1 MKILFHC
8 LIKTYDAERQYI
20 IYAHSNNKHEAEKQ
34 HTKKGEKI
42 FLSYGLP
49 HYSLLWGTL
58 YLQRPWMCF
67 SMHSRQSCFMFS
79 TDCLSGFFSQ
89 GQYMQ
94 MMSYKRNSQYPFRYT
109 ISCLQVMGIARYL
122 SIHHASLLLTIMKV
136 VASKSNRL
144 QGTMNEMNTQK
155 SQTQTQYFYKPGY
168 FKVLK
173 ITRNLI
179 I

>member
-20 IYAHSNNKHEAEKQ
+20 IYAHSKNKHEAEKQ

-49 HYSLLWGTL
+49 QYSLLWGTL

-79 TDCLSGFFSQ
+79 TDCLSGFFQ
-89 GQYMQ
+89 PRPIHADDVIQ
-94 MMSYKRNSQYPFRYT
+94 KELYPFRYT

-122 SIHHASLLLTIMKV
+122 PIHHASLLLPIMKV

-155 SQTQTQYFYKPGY
+155 SQTQTQYFTSQDI
-168 FKVLK
+168 L
-173 ITRNLI
+173 RS
-179 I
+179 

>member
-34 HTKKGEKI
+34 HTKKGGKI

-79 TDCLSGFFSQ
+79 TDCLSCFFSQ

-94 MMSYKRNSQYPFRYT
+94 LSASNGHSQISLHSSCQPLINYYESCSIKIKQTPGNYEWDEHTEKPNS
-109 ISCLQVMGIARYL
+109 
-122 SIHHASLLLTIMKV
+122 
-136 VASKSNRL
+136 
-144 QGTMNEMNTQK
+144 NTA
-155 SQTQTQYFYKPGY
+155 FYKPGY

>member
-1 MKILFHC
+1 MMQKDSILFMHTATISMRQKSNTQKRGKKYFSAMVCLNIHC
-8 LIKTYDAERQYI
+8 YEAHCTYKD
-20 IYAHSNNKHEAEKQ
+20 HECALACIADKAA
-34 HTKKGEKI
+34 
-42 FLSYGLP
+42 
-49 HYSLLWGTL
+49 
-58 YLQRPWMCF
+58 
-67 SMHSRQSCFMFS
+67 SCS
-79 TDCLSGFFSQ
+79 PLTACQVFFSQ

-155 SQTQTQYFYKPGY
+155 SQTQTQYFTSQDI
-168 FKVLK
+168 L
-173 ITRNLI
+173 RS
-179 I
+179 